1 MAEYVINLLGN
12 ICELFIILFFLK
24 DNYKPRVKKA
34 VFIPLCVVF
43 TLFQFLNTNLFLGK
57 PPLVIFGSIFFI
69 LFVTLLYN
77 IKWLYRILYIF
88 FVYLINA
95 LAEIIVA
102 MTLTAVFK
110 IDVSFM
116 QETTLLFAICTLTS
130 KFLTY
135 VFVLFTKKKL
145 FNSDV
150 NSIKQKIVLVLL
162 LPISSFFILVVMM
175 RCCYQ
180 INEPEFH
187 FIVLIASIILVTA
200 NIAVFYIIDK
210 QNELI
215 ETKEKLLFTEKHIN
229 NQVIHYQDLYKYQNE
244 MRIFRHDIRNRLV
257 SLIGLLKQSQTEKAI
272 SEMESNLN
280 WINEMNDN
288 IVNSGNPVID
298 AILQSKLRDAK
309 EKGISIEIFIRFSA
323 DVEIDEIEL
332 GIILG
337 NALDNAIEAVE
348 KITDGEN
355 KTIQFKLISTKDRIS
370 ISIEN
375 PVKDNVDVNNL
386 STTKAN
392 KFFHGYGVERIKQI
406 ARKYDGF
413 ANFTCEN
420 SIFTTNI
427 NMANIKPKK

>member
-12 ICELFIILFFLK
+12 CCELFIILFFLK
-24 DNYKPRVKKA
+24 DNYKLRIKKRFA
-34 VFIPLCVVF
+34 IPLCGLF
-43 TLFQFLNTNLFLGK
+43 LMFQFISNNLFLGESS
-57 PPLVIFGSIFFI
+57 LVIFVSIIFVFLVSLIYEMKLLHRVLSIFF
-69 LFVTLLYN
+69 LF
-77 IKWLYRILYIF
+77 
-88 FVYLINA
+88 LIIGFS
-95 LAEIIVA
+95 EIIV
-102 MTLTAVFK
+102 
-110 IDVSFM
+110 
-116 QETTLLFAICTLTS
+116 TTLLSVFNVDIKFIQNTPLVFAITTLAA
-130 KFLTY
+130 KFLAY
-135 VFVLFTKKKL
+135 ILVLFTKAKRFKIK
-145 FNSDV
+145 DD
-150 NSIKQKIVLVLL
+150 SIKNNTLWAFL
-162 LPISSFFILVVMM
+162 LPIASILIILLFL

-180 INEPEFH
+180 IDDNGFNIITLITS
-187 FIVLIASIILVTA
+187 IVLIIA
-200 NIAVFYIIDK
+200 NIAIFHIIDK

-309 EKGISIEIFIRFSA
+309 EKGIAIDIFIRFSA
-323 DVEIDEIEL
+323 DVEINEIEL
-332 GIILG
+332 GIVLG

-348 KITDGEN
+348 KVSDDVN

-375 PVKDNVDVNNL
+375 PVKENVDVNNL
-386 STTKAN
+386 STSKLN
-392 KFFHGYGVERIKQI
+392 KIFHGYGVERIKQI

-413 ANFTCEN
+413 ANFTCEDKYFTVN
-420 SIFTTNI
+420 ISI
-427 NMANIKPKK
+427 ANIEPKR